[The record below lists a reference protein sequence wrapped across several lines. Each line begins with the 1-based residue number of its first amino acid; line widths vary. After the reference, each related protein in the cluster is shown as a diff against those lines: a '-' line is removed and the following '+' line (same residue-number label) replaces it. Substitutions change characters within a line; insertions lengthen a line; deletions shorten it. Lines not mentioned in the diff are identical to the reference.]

1 MHYLKD
7 PVGFKCL
14 FSVWFVCTQKYIT
27 ISCYQKKE
35 NKMNDKFKFT
45 L

>member
-7 PVGFKCL
+7 PVGFKC
-14 FSVWFVCTQKYIT
+14 FFNVWFVCTQKYIT